1 MNDNIELSDEQI
13 ALLVQQG
20 DAEKF
25 GQLMGRYENKLM
37 RYGRKFLSD
46 RDNIEDVIQEVF
58 IKTYQNIQS
67 FDTMQ
72 RFSPWIYRIAHN
84 TFINNIKKNSRGP
97 LFLFDFDTILAHTP
111 NEDNTVRESEK
122 REMSELI
129 DRGLNK
135 LKPNFKEIII
145 LYYLEELSY
154 KEISDILRIPIGT
167 VGIRIKR
174 AKEALKKVLNIK
186 HGE

>member
-1 MNDNIELSDEQI
+1 
-13 ALLVQQG
+13 
-20 DAEKF
+20 
-25 GQLMGRYENKLM
+25 
-37 RYGRKFLSD
+37 
-46 RDNIEDVIQEVF
+46 
-58 IKTYQNIQS
+58 
-67 FDTMQ
+67 MQ